1 MLYFMFSREIIQMTN
16 IAVFASGRGTNFNN
30 LIKAQQAG
38 LFDAN
43 IALLVAAKEGI
54 GAIDTA
60 KLYHIPYYIFPGG
73 QSSLI
78 PVLKQYQI
86 DFIALAGWL
95 KYISDD
101 LLTVFPQRIINIH
114 PALLPFFGGKGMYG
128 MHVHRAVWKS
138 GMLVSGATVHFVD
151 EIYDH
156 GAIIWQ
162 ESTQLSP
169 ADTPED
175 IAQKVLKIEHMIFP
189 KAIKR
194 VLEKNFI
201 ISENRL
207 RPKMTETT

>member
-1 MLYFMFSREIIQMTN
+1 MTN
-16 IAVFASGRGTNFNN
+16 IAVFASGRGTNFKN
-30 LIKAQQAG
+30 LIEAQKAG
-38 LFDAN
+38 LFNAK

-60 KLYHIPYYIFPGG
+60 GSYHIPYHVVSGG

-78 PVLKQYQI
+78 PVLKQHHI

-95 KYISDD
+95 KYISGD
-101 LLTVFPQRIINIH
+101 LLSAFPQRIVNIH

-128 MHVHRAVWKS
+128 MHVHRAVWES

-162 ESTQLSP
+162 ESVHLSP
-169 ADTPED
+169 ADTPAD

-194 VLEKNFI
+194 VLEGNFI
-201 ISENRL
+201 LSENRL
-207 RPKMTETT
+207 LPKMTETT